1 MRIIS
6 SDIITPECLK
16 FVDVHLNFL
25 KRTVENFTDEE
36 LSIFND
42 LYIELRDDYKVIKNT
57 LSPNDLIFICNFL
70 CLVFDQFKSHC
81 QYIIKTLCK
90 AKYSDKISELLSYLY
105 VNYPYKVYDLCCY
118 KDIFYYDTLQSNKIF
133 YLSNDTFAEI
143 IYIDPYTLKCNS
155 TKLRVSFTGNIGIL
169 SCLTYQET
177 EDINSNGVVYKL
189 NKPFHLDDCTV
200 IQNTYLK
207 HEPAVETDDYDVRMD
222 QNIPL
227 TVEKDDHESYL
238 NSRLKGFTASQIG
251 VGLIAL
257 IICFSIMTFIHILR
271 G

>member
-36 LSIFND
+36 LSIFNS

-57 LSPNDLIFICNFL
+57 LSPNDLIFICNFF
-70 CLVFDQFKSHC
+70 CMTFSDFKFHC
-81 QYIIKTLCK
+81 QCVIKTLCK

-118 KDIFYYDTLQSNKIF
+118 KDQYYYDTLKPKTIYYFFDDS
-133 YLSNDTFAEI
+133 FAEI
-143 IYIDPYTLKCNS
+143 TLVDSYTIKCS
-155 TKLRVSFTGNIGIL
+155 KAELRRYSL
-169 SCLTYQET
+169 SP
-177 EDINSNGVVYKL
+177 EDIIASLINKSNVTVKDTGVAYKL
-189 NKPFHLDDCTV
+189 NNPFCLDDCTI
-200 IQNTYLK
+200 IQNLYTK
-207 HEPAVETDDYDVRMD
+207 HEPVIEIKDNDVNVD

-227 TVEKDDHESYL
+227 TVEKDYHESYL

-251 VGLIAL
+251 VGLITL
-257 IICFSIMTFIHILR
+257 IICFSIMTFIYVLR